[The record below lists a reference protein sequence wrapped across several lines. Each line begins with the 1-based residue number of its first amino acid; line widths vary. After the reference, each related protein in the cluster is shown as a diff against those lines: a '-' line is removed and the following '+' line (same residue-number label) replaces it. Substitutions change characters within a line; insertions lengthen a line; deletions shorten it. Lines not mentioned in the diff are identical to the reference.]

1 MKFLPQELKARRSS
15 VKIWIGEHNQDLREA
30 LRATLVDAGFT
41 AVQSYA
47 EFTTLKNAFGSTCP
61 DILIAANTMDGQI
74 IPMIKDLRYQRL
86 GMNPFLLTIL
96 LMDDD
101 EDDLKAGVNAGVDTI
116 IMKPVS
122 GKNVLERIAVL
133 SKNRLP
139 FIVTND
145 YVGPE
150 RRKDPSRGSAIRQ
163 IPVLNTVERLL
174 DGETLTQADVK
185 SLVSDTLED
194 MKIARLDSHAFRLGF
209 LCNQVVTAYRE
220 EKVGD
225 ETVEQMK
232 QIMSTTAEAAVLARE
247 IKASQMADITFALKD
262 LLKPLVASAKTLDE
276 DDCTLLSRI
285 STAVVKT
292 LKGKHDNAAY
302 AKALQMAIDK
312 YGQAKSA
319 DAPAPKQ
326 ATG

>member
-1 MKFLPQELKARRSS
+1 MKFLPQELKARRSG
-15 VKIWIGEHNQDLREA
+15 VRIWIGENNQDLREA

-47 EFTTLKNAFGSTCP
+47 EFTTLKNAFGSTSP
-61 DILIAANTMDGQI
+61 DILIAANTMDPQI
-74 IPMIKDLRYQRL
+74 IPLLKDLRYQRV
-86 GMNPFLLTIL
+86 GQNPFLLTIL
-96 LMDDD
+96 MMDDD
-101 EDDLKAGVNAGVDTI
+101 EDELRQGVCAGVDTI

-133 SKNRLP
+133 AKNRQP

-174 DGETLTQADVK
+174 DGEKLSQADVK
-185 SLVSDTLED
+185 GLVSDTLED

-220 EKVGD
+220 DKVDG
-225 ETVEQMK
+225 ETSEQLK
-232 QIMSTTAEAAVLARE
+232 QILSTTAEAAVLARE
-247 IKASQMADITFALKD
+247 IKAAQMAELKFSLKD
-262 LLKPLVASAKTLDE
+262 QIKPMVPRAQDLTE
-276 DDCTLLSRI
+276 EDCTLLSRI

-302 AKALQMAIDK
+302 AAALRQAIEAYASPDPE
-312 YGQAKSA
+312 
-319 DAPAPKQ
+319 PAEPPKQ
-326 ATG
+326 ASG